1 MKVCSRIRD
10 IAYPRPCS
18 PAPAFTNPPQSLR
31 ETDFVN
37 LVPDVPPKLLMGLL
51 LSSKSI
57 IQYKPA
63 WSTDDR
69 FCFPS
74 YLQPCLPD
82 NTWQD
87 LNKYAIVAGRFLTP
101 VRGKMKRS
109 AIHQL
114 LVRVFEDI
122 GECMCPHVS
131 QTSFLFSSDVMECLV
146 TLTKNSSKKGIMI
159 SVRSKQFMIN
169 SMTQCSDAMT
179 YVMELTQLLV
189 GKSLDCAIVSTRDLQ
204 ANIPEPHVYSTTEV
218 AKARRREEVFLIHP
232 ADGVKESFC
241 TLLLEDG
248 EHSLQKHSQETQ
260 NKSLTQVGIYYC
272 IKNNNKS
279 KHKQC
284 VM

>member
-1 MKVCSRIRD
+1 MNVYSRIHD
-10 IAYPRPCS
+10 IVYPRLSS
-18 PAPAFTNPPQSLR
+18 PVPAFTNPPQSLR
-31 ETDFVN
+31 ETDFAN
-37 LVPDVPPKLLMGLL
+37 LVPDIPPKLIVGLL

-63 WSTDDR
+63 WSSDDR

-87 LNKYAIVAGRFLTP
+87 LDKYAIIAGRFLTP
-101 VRGKMKRS
+101 VHGKMKQS

-114 LVRVFEDI
+114 LVQVFENI
-122 GECMCPHVS
+122 GESMCSHVS
-131 QTSFLFSSDVMECLV
+131 QTSFLFSSDFMECLV
-146 TLTKNSSKKGIMI
+146 AFTKNGSKKGIMI
-159 SVRSKQFMIN
+159 CVRSKQFTIN
-169 SMTQCSDAMT
+169 GMTQCSDAMT

-189 GKSLDCAIVSTRDLQ
+189 RKSLDCAVVSTRDLQ

-241 TLLLEDG
+241 TLLLENG

-260 NKSLTQVGIYYC
+260 NKPVTQVGIRCC
-272 IKNNNKS
+272 IE
-279 KHKQC
+279 HEQY
-284 VM
+284 VV